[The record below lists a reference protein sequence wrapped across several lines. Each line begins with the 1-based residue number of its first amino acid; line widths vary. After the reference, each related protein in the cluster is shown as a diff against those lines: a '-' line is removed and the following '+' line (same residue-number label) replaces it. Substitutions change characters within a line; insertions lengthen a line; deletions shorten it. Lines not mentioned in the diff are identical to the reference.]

1 MGRKDSF
8 GINALEKLDPQGRV
22 YANNWFSTLVIS
34 HYRKTATEN
43 GIAQHMSGI
52 VLRWQFYFPWSL

>member
-43 GIAQHMSGI
+43 GIAQHMCGI
-52 VLRWQFYFPWSL
+52 VLR